1 MSMDEARFVDHDALD
16 WSRVVAAAY
25 HIDQTIR
32 YEYAAPIRH
41 LRHRL
46 VIAPRAVH
54 GDQRRLSRSL
64 IVSPDAATQLHV
76 DAFGNDVDALDVP
89 YVEKSIAFA
98 LRSSVVRDAR
108 LGSHAFAA
116 EDLDAPALRDVRRLT
131 RPDAVLEQA
140 AAELRGQHRDP
151 RERAEAIAR
160 FVHREIAYTKGA
172 TDVFTTAAQAFALR
186 RGVCQDYAHV
196 TLALARAAG
205 LSARYV
211 SGHLLGE
218 GATHAWVEFLLPGSG
233 SSPRVLS
240 FDPTHGRPTDL
251 RYLVIAVGRDYEDVA
266 PTSGV
271 FTGSAPGRIGAK
283 QVVRVSDVTLAA

>member
-1 MSMDEARFVDHDALD
+1 MMVDSFVDHEALD

-25 HIDQTIR
+25 RIDQTIR
-32 YEYAAPIRH
+32 YEYATPIRH

-64 IVSPDAATQLHV
+64 IVSPDAASQLQV
-76 DAFGNDVDALDVP
+76 DAFGNDVDALEVP
-89 YVEKSIAFA
+89 YVERSIAFA

-108 LGSHAFAA
+108 LGLHADEASA
-116 EDLDAPALRDVRRLT
+116 LTDPALRDQRRRLT
-131 RPDAVLEQA
+131 RPDAALEA
-140 AAELRGQHRDP
+140 AAARL
-151 RERAEAIAR
+151 RERHGEPHALAEAIGR
-160 FVHREIAYTKGA
+160 YVYGEMVYTKGA

-196 TLALARAAG
+196 AIALARACG
-205 LSARYV
+205 ISARYV

-218 GATHAWVEFLLPGSG
+218 GATHAWIELLLPTGRG
-233 SSPRVLS
+233 ARVLS
-240 FDPTHGRPTDL
+240 FDPTHGRPTNL

-271 FTGSAPGRIGAK
+271 FTGSAPGRIGAQ
-283 QVVRVSDVTLAA
+283 QVVRVTDVTLAA

>member
-1 MSMDEARFVDHDALD
+1 MSPDTFVDHEALD

-25 HIDQTIR
+25 RIDQTIR
-32 YEYAAPIRH
+32 YDYAAPIRH
-41 LRHRL
+41 LHHRL

-64 IVSPDAATQLHV
+64 IVSPEAATRHGL
-76 DAFGNDVDALDVP
+76 DAFGNDVDALELP

-108 LGSHAFAA
+108 LGAHA
-116 EDLDAPALRDVRRLT
+116 EDAGVLEGPLLHEQRRLT
-131 RPDAVLEQA
+131 RLDPALADA
-140 AAELRGQHRDP
+140 AAALRAAHRDP
-151 RERAEAIAR
+151 RELAEAIAR
-160 FVHREIAYTKGA
+160 FVHRAIAYTKGA
-172 TDVFTTAAQAFALR
+172 TDVFTTAAQAFALGQ
-186 RGVCQDYAHV
+186 GVCQDYAHV
-196 TLALARAAG
+196 MIALARACG

-218 GATHAWVEFLLPGSG
+218 GATHAWVEVLLPARGG
-233 SSPRVLS
+233 RAHVVS
-240 FDPTHGRPTDL
+240 FDPTHDRLTDL

-271 FTGSAPGRIGAK
+271 FTGAAPGRIGAR
-283 QVVRVSDVTLAA
+283 QIVRVTDVTLAA